1 VNETP
6 PLTRW
11 EILTAAPH
19 RPLFLAGATQLVLV
33 ILIWSMELLG
43 RLQPDLHLP
52 LAVSATAAHGFLML
66 YGIFPFF
73 ILGFLFTVYPRWMG
87 GKPLARRDYSTVF
100 VLLAGGMLL
109 IDAGLF
115 VATAMVAAG
124 LVLVLAGWGCALW
137 NLYRVYARAPKRT
150 EHETLLNF
158 ALAAAWFGVAA
169 FLAAILGADAFWFRF
184 AREAGL
190 WLFLV
195 PVVFLVA
202 HRMVPFFSQSGLIN
216 YIMVRPAWGP
226 SVMVVCVVAHM
237 GFELAGLNSWRFL
250 ADLPLAVAAL
260 HHTWVW
266 QFRRT
271 FHARLVAML
280 HIAFLWLCIGM
291 TLFTL
296 QSLGLLLLG
305 KDLVGRAAL
314 HALGI
319 GFFTGMIVA
328 MASRVTLGHSG
339 RQLQADTLTWG
350 VLIGVN
356 ISAVLRIAGEFLPPV
371 GALLNLAAAVV
382 WLVSLGAWVARYA
395 PIYVRPRPDGVP
407 G

>member
-1 VNETP
+1 
-6 PLTRW
+6 
-11 EILTAAPH
+11 
-19 RPLFLAGATQLVLV
+19 
-33 ILIWSMELLG
+33 
-43 RLQPDLHLP
+43 
-52 LAVSATAAHGFLML
+52 
-66 YGIFPFF
+66 
-73 ILGFLFTVYPRWMG
+73 
-87 GKPLARRDYSTVF
+87 
-100 VLLAGGMLL
+100 
-109 IDAGLF
+109 
-115 VATAMVAAG
+115 G
-124 LVLVLAGWGCALW
+124 LVLVLAGWGLALW
-137 NLYRVYARAPKRT
+137 HLYRVYARASKRT

-158 ALAAAWFGVAA
+158 ALGAAWFGIAA
-169 FLAAILGADAFWFRF
+169 FLAALLGADAFWFQF

-195 PVVFLVA
+195 PTVFLVA

-226 SVMVVCVVAHM
+226 SVMVVCVIAHL
-237 GFELAGLNSWRFL
+237 GLELANLGAWRFL

-280 HIAFLWLCIGM
+280 HVAFLWLGIGM

-296 QSLGLLLLG
+296 QSVGLLVLG
-305 KDLVGRAAL
+305 KDIIGRAAL

-339 RQLQADTLTWG
+339 RQLHADTLTWG
-350 VLIGVN
+350 VLMGVN
-356 ISAVLRIAGEFLPPV
+356 LSAVLRIAGEFLPQAGTV
-371 GALLNLAAAVV
+371 LNLVAAVI

>member
-1 VNETP
+1 MNETP
-6 PLTRW
+6 TLTRW
-11 EILTAAPH
+11 EILNAAPH

-33 ILIWSMELLG
+33 LLIWTAELVG
-43 RLQPDLHLP
+43 RLQPALRLP
-52 LAVSATAAHGFLML
+52 MVLSSTAAHGFLML

-87 GKPLARRDYSTVF
+87 GKPLARRDYTTVF

-109 IDAGLF
+109 VDAGLF
-115 VATAMVAAG
+115 IATAMVAAG
-124 LVLVLAGWGCALW
+124 LVLVLAGWGLALW
-137 NLYRVYARAPKRT
+137 NLYRVYARASKRT

-158 ALAAAWFGVAA
+158 ALGAAWFGIAA
-169 FLAAILGADAFWFRF
+169 FLAAILGAGAFWFGF

-226 SVMVVCVVAHM
+226 SVMVVCVVAHT
-237 GFELAGLNSWRFL
+237 GLELAGLSAWRFL

-280 HIAFLWLCIGM
+280 HVAFLWLGIGM

-296 QSLGLLLLG
+296 QSLGLLLL
-305 KDLVGRAAL
+305 DRDIVGRAAL

-339 RQLQADTLTWG
+339 RSLHADTLTWG

-356 ISAVLRIAGEFLPPV
+356 LSAALRIGGEFIPQ
-371 GALLNLAAAVV
+371 GSALLNLAAAVV

-395 PIYVRPRPDGVP
+395 PIYVLPRPDGVP